1 MAIRLTHH
9 RYIQRAGE
17 LAVQIR
23 RGSHY
28 SAGLGIPTTCKVSR
42 ESRAIHNHIEN
53 QICQWAFGR
62 KNWLFAG
69 SLRSGKRAAAL
80 MSLI

>member
-17 LAVQIR
+17 LPVQIR
-23 RGSHY
+23 RRSHY

-42 ESRAIHNHIEN
+42 ESRAIHLSACGLPGGIA
-53 QICQWAFGR
+53 IGGLFG
-62 KNWLFAG
+62 
-69 SLRSGKRAAAL
+69 
-80 MSLI
+80 